1 MDNIIESQIEIVK
14 LLIDL
19 YLRFD
24 DDFIETDDD
33 DIEIYSR
40 KKSITLFSDIF
51 IFRIELPQISD
62 YEKEGWEVVTMLK
75 RKAKVQREKDA
86 VKEVKSG
93 YDCGITIENFQDYKV
108 GDIIETYENV
118 EVKK

>member
-51 IFRIELPQISD
+51 IFRIEQPQISD
-62 YEKEGWEVVTMLK
+62 YEKIINDYNTMDLFEFILIHGK
-75 RKAKVQREKDA
+75 NPIFKQHEYQ
-86 VKEVKSG
+86 SQ
-93 YDCGITIENFQDYKV
+93 ENLDHIV
-108 GDIIETYENV
+108 SALRSIS
-118 EVKK
+118 